1 MTRSRK
7 KALYVVFDTNAIFT
21 KSGDDIVNST
31 ASSLIAD
38 HSNHGDLQIF
48 WILPYI
54 VRAEREYQ
62 MRQSYMQH
70 VETSR
75 RVAKFLSETWDISP
89 ERVSS
94 AISQSIDRQLLRL
107 NIKVVKPNIENI
119 DWGSVID
126 AAVFRLP
133 PFEHGPREKGF
144 RDAVVCETFLQIASS
159 LTGRDT
165 ALLITDDR
173 LATQAV
179 KQRLTNARVLTDL
192 NALREE
198 IMLRVSHIDAETA
211 AEIEKKASLLF
222 LQNDNINTL
231 WYKKDIPN
239 LIFGNPA
246 ISDRVRQVPVGA
258 TWELVNHYITP
269 ARLVRKEANRVY
281 FQTDYVVNG
290 KSRVWIPNEIPTQPE
305 LSSYQQQPAGLYG
318 LGTAFPADALGISPA
333 GQAMSRSMPLAGLLG
348 LGTGAYYDTN
358 LPTAVIEIRWSATY
372 NRRKSLTHAEVDS
385 CHVQQADGVS
395 TELTPKTTSS
405 VGPYL

>member
-211 AEIEKKASLLF
+211 AEIEKS
-222 LQNDNINTL
+222 IVV
-231 WYKKDIPN
+231 
-239 LIFGNPA
+239 
-246 ISDRVRQVPVGA
+246 ISS
-258 TWELVNHYITP
+258 
-269 ARLVRKEANRVY
+269 K
-281 FQTDYVVNG
+281 
-290 KSRVWIPNEIPTQPE
+290 
-305 LSSYQQQPAGLYG
+305 
-318 LGTAFPADALGISPA
+318 
-333 GQAMSRSMPLAGLLG
+333 
-348 LGTGAYYDTN
+348 
-358 LPTAVIEIRWSATY
+358 
-372 NRRKSLTHAEVDS
+372 
-385 CHVQQADGVS
+385 
-395 TELTPKTTSS
+395 
-405 VGPYL
+405 